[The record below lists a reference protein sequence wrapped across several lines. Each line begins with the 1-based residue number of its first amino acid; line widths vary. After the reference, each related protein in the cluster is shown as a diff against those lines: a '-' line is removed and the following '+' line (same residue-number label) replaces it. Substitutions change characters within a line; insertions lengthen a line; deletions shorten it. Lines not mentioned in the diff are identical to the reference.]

1 MSGFP
6 RTPKILKAGLVTLDA
21 ESGALGRTIVLQYNP
36 ESLSR
41 SVQPAAGEPG
51 GADSLRLNG
60 PPVETFKLDAEL
72 DAADQLE
79 TPDQHPEIVAQ
90 GIFPQLAAL
99 ETLVYPT
106 SQGLLDTKRLAD
118 QGAMEIFPMAAPLT
132 LFVWSRQRVLPV
144 TLTEFSVNEE
154 AFDTDLNPIRAKVS
168 LGMRVLTVDDL
179 GHDHKAGSL
188 YMVYHKQK
196 EGLAGHTATGG
207 LGAFGLEGIP

>member
-6 RTPKILKAGLVTLDA
+6 RTPQILKAGLITLDA
-21 ESGALGRTIVLQYNP
+21 ESGILQRTIVLQYNP

-41 SVQPAAGEPG
+41 SVQPAMGEPG
-51 GADSLRLNG
+51 GADSLRING
-60 PPVETFKLDAEL
+60 PPVETFKLEAEL

-79 TPDQHPEIVAQ
+79 LPDQHPDTVEQ

-106 SQGLLDTKRLAD
+106 SQGLLDTKQLAD

-144 TLTEFSVNEE
+144 NLTELSVNEE
-154 AFDTDLNPIRAKVS
+154 AFDTQLNPIRAKVS

-179 GHDHKAGSL
+179 GHDHKAGGL

-196 EGLAGHTATGG
+196 EALAGNITAVG
-207 LGAFGLEGIP
+207 LGSFGLEGIP